1 MLVFAVIFLIVSV
14 QPAFFTSA
22 AATKEKP
29 LNYITMKEKK
39 LNTYLNVFMLFAIA
53 GSIMAFISGIDSIFD
68 NPLGLIAVSI
78 FLGVVIA
85 AIIVGGYALLSW
97 IAPKWAKKNAKD
109 FFCISNTDEELK

>member
-1 MLVFAVIFLIVSV
+1 MLVFVVIFLIVSV

-22 AATKEKP
+22 ATAKEKS
-29 LNYITMKEKK
+29 LKYKKMKKET

>member
-1 MLVFAVIFLIVSV
+1 MLVFVVIFLIVSV

-22 AATKEKP
+22 ATAKEKS
-29 LNYITMKEKK
+29 LKYKKMKKET
-39 LNTYLNVFMLFAIA
+39 LNTYLNVFVLFAIA

-85 AIIVGGYALLSW
+85 AIIVGGYAILNW
-97 IAPKWAKKNAKD
+97 IAPKWTQKIINGSTYTSGAA
-109 FFCISNTDEELK
+109 EEMK

>member
-22 AATKEKP
+22 AATKEKS
-29 LNYITMKEKK
+29 LKYKKMKKET
-39 LNTYLNVFMLFAIA
+39 LNTYLNVFVLFAIA
-53 GSIMAFISGIDSIFD
+53 GSIMTFISGIDSIFD

-85 AIIVGGYALLSW
+85 VITVGCYAILKW
-97 IAPKWAKKNAKD
+97 IAPEWTEKTVKD
-109 FFCISNTDEELK
+109 FFCMDADEELK

>member
-1 MLVFAVIFLIVSV
+1 MLVFVVIFLIVSV

-22 AATKEKP
+22 AATKEKS

-39 LNTYLNVFMLFAIA
+39 LNTYLNVFVLFAIA
-53 GSIMAFISGIDSIFD
+53 ESIMAFISGIDSIFD

-85 AIIVGGYALLSW
+85 AIIVGGYAILNW
-97 IAPKWAKKNAKD
+97 IAPKWTQKIINGSTYTSGA
-109 FFCISNTDEELK
+109 DEEMK